1 MSRLLKSSIAL
12 GASPLII
19 GTLIYF
25 TWRLTRWSWLEMMG
39 LATLLIGIVAFFAGM
54 ICLILHLKHQSK
66 SNQTA
71 QRTLIIRTLLVG
83 GLLIVNFPVAAIYA
97 SSAIDISTRYTV
109 RVYNDSFHA
118 IESFVILGPN
128 IQTEMGPIPA
138 GKKAVQHN
146 YPKGDGCLRFTARQ
160 GQVCFDGELEGYVTG
175 NSSGDKNVRVSSK
188 GIYKIKDNLR

>member
-1 MSRLLKSSIAL
+1 MSRLLKSAIAL

-25 TWRLTRWSWLEMMG
+25 TWRITRWSWLEMMG
-39 LATLLIGIVAFFAGM
+39 LATLLIGIVAFFGGM
-54 ICLILHLKHQSK
+54 ICLTLHLKRQTK
-66 SNQTA
+66 FNQTA
-71 QRTLIIRTLLVG
+71 QRSLIIQTLWVG

-97 SSAIDISTRYTV
+97 SSAIDILTRYTV
-109 RVYNDSFHA
+109 RVYNDSSQA

-128 IQTEMGPIPA
+128 IQTEIGPIPA

-160 GQVCFDGELEGYVTG
+160 GQSCFDGELEGYVTG
-175 NSSGDKNVRVSSK
+175 NSSGDKTVRVSSK